1 MFLASM
7 SSREIAERVAAG
19 ATTAIL
25 VAGSIEQHG
34 PHLPCDADATYGAE
48 MGRRLA
54 DMLGN
59 ALVAPV
65 VTPGCS
71 DHHTGFAGT
80 FTIAPELLVAL
91 VEARLRDLARMG
103 FREVILTSSH
113 GGNFRPLQ
121 SALPRLEAV
130 AGELGLR
137 LTPVLVLEDFIAA
150 LVKAPKAE
158 GLDQKLP
165 AVQADLVET
174 SIMLLL
180 RPDQVRMDLAEPGG
194 LTDFTLDELLA
205 NGLAS
210 VTHNG
215 VLGDP
220 RSATAELGEAI
231 LISLQEY
238 LVSGVTQWRQAHDQG
253 R

>member
-7 SSREIAERVAAG
+7 SSREIADRVAAG
-19 ATTAIL
+19 ATTAVL

-54 DMLGN
+54 EALGS

-71 DHHTGFAGT
+71 DHHVGFAGT
-80 FTIAPELLVAL
+80 FTITPELLVAL
-91 VEARLRDLARMG
+91 VEARLRDLSRMG
-103 FREVILTSSH
+103 FREVVLTSSH

-121 SALPRLEAV
+121 AALPQLSALADGLR
-130 AGELGLR
+130 LR

-150 LVKAPKAE
+150 LVRAPRAR

-174 SIMLLL
+174 SIMLRL

-194 LTDFTLDELLA
+194 LTDFTLDELLER
-205 NGLAS
+205 GLAA

-215 VLGDP
+215 VVGDP
-220 RSATAELGEAI
+220 RAATAELGEAI
-231 LISLQEY
+231 LNDLRDY
-238 LVSGVTQWRQAHDQG
+238 LVSGVNQWRQSA
-253 R
+253 